1 MEYEIDFLPVGEE
14 SKSGDAIALRYGN
27 LSGGRSEQTVI
38 VVDGGFAADGSKLI
52 DHLDKYYETDAVD
65 IVVSTHPD
73 RDHISGLRTLL
84 EGVQVGQLW
93 MHLPARHSVRAA
105 ESRGSGFSL
114 GRYSEV
120 VTKSLQDSSDLE
132 DLAAKRGIEIVE
144 PFTGVGTADGVFTV
158 IGPDEEFYVELLD
171 EMETV
176 DRTAGAA
183 ASVAAAGRA
192 VRRFLTESWWKESLT
207 DDGETSPSNNS
218 SVVSLLSIDGKHLLL
233 TGDAGTPALERA
245 AEQLDARGISA
256 GDLRFVQVPHHGSRR
271 NVGPMILD
279 RLLGAIQAEEAELG
293 TAFVSSARKGEPK
306 HPSKRVTNAF
316 KRRGYPVHVTQGDPR
331 CDHSSGVQTRPGWSA
346 SVPLPLYDEFDEDE
360 D

>member
-27 LSGGRSEQTVI
+27 LSGGRSDQTVI
-38 VVDGGFAADGSKLI
+38 VIDGGFRDDGSELI
-52 DHLDKYYETDAVD
+52 DHLDKYYQTDTVD

-84 EGVQVGQLW
+84 EGVQVGELW
-93 MHLPARHSVRAA
+93 MHLPARHSVGAA
-105 ESRGSGFSL
+105 ESRASGFSL

-132 DLAAKRGIEIVE
+132 DLAAERGIEIVE

-158 IGPDEEFYVELLD
+158 IGPDEDFYVELLE
-171 EMETV
+171 EMETA
-176 DRTAGAA
+176 DRTVDVGAT
-183 ASVAAAGRA
+183 VAAAGRA
-192 VRRFLTESWWKESLT
+192 VRRFFTESWWKESLT

-218 SVVSLLSIDGKHLLL
+218 SVVSLLSVDGKHLML
-233 TGDAGTPALERA
+233 TGDAGTPALVRA
-245 AEQLDARGISA
+245 AAQLDAQGISA

-271 NVGPMILD
+271 NVGPTTLD
-279 RLLGAIQAEEAELG
+279 RLLGAIQAEEIELG

-306 HPSKRVTNAF
+306 HPSKKVTNAF
-316 KRRGYPVHVTQGDPR
+316 KRRGYPVHATQGKPR
-331 CDHSSGVQTRPGWSA
+331 CHHSSGVQTRPGWSA
-346 SVPLPLYDEFDEDE
+346 SAPLPLYDEFDEDE